1 MYSSTDLCS
10 VKQPGMSS
18 DVKTVSIDK
27 CYNKRHYLRRIYT
40 FARNNAAPRDNR
52 SRLGAQQLWRHR
64 EWWRFH

>member
-1 MYSSTDLCS
+1 MTSDLMTVHLHYTVQCKS
-10 VKQPGMSS
+10 NYNVLVQ
-18 DVKTVSIDK
+18 VSIDK

-64 EWWRFH
+64 EW